1 MTVSTTPP
9 TSTAEATA
17 AATVVAARRRGQR
30 RLRRKERLRT
40 LAFLSPWLLGTGL
53 FFLYPLATTAY
64 LSFTRY
70 DGFVS
75 PVWNGLD
82 NWKFVFQD
90 YPFFWPAM
98 RNTLWFVV
106 VLVTLRIIS
115 GLGLGMLVIHVK
127 RGHSVLRTIFYAP
140 YLAPPVAATLAFVFL
155 LNPGTGPVNTILGH
169 IGLSAPSWFND
180 PTWSKPALTLLAVWG
195 VGDLMVIFMAALL
208 DVPRELYEASE
219 LDGAGAINR
228 FRHVTL
234 PHLRPVLLFALI
246 TGVIAAMQYYTE
258 PIVAGQVASGQ
269 IAGSGNQ
276 FEPGYPGGSTLTLPQ
291 LVYNLGFQRFNIGAA
306 CVIAMVL
313 FVLSMIFAAL
323 LMRRGSGFL
332 GAED

>member
-1 MTVSTTPP
+1 VTVSTTPP
-9 TSTAEATA
+9 TSA
-17 AATVVAARRRGQR
+17 VAASVTASRQAGLR

-115 GLGLGMLVIHVK
+115 GLVLGMLVIHVK

-169 IGLSAPSWFND
+169 IGLAAPSWFND

-234 PHLRPVLLFALI
+234 PHLRPVLLFAVI

>member
-1 MTVSTTPP
+1 MTVSTTPQ
-9 TSTAEATA
+9 TAATA
-17 AATVVAARRRGQR
+17 ATVAASRKAGQR

-115 GLGLGMLVIHVK
+115 GLVLGMLVIHVK

-140 YLAPPVAATLAFVFL
+140 FLAPPVAATLAFVFL

-234 PHLRPVLLFALI
+234 PHLRPILLFAVI
-246 TGVIAAMQYYTE
+246 TGVIASMQYYTE

-313 FVLSMIFAAL
+313 FVLSMVFAAL

>member
-9 TSTAEATA
+9 TSTTEAT
-17 AATVVAARRRGQR
+17 VAETRKAGQR

>member
-1 MTVSTTPP
+1 VTVSTTPQ
-9 TSTAEATA
+9 TSATA
-17 AATVVAARRRGQR
+17 AAVTASRKAGQR

-115 GLGLGMLVIHVK
+115 GLVLGMLVIHVK

-140 YLAPPVAATLAFVFL
+140 FLAPPVAATLAFVFL

-234 PHLRPVLLFALI
+234 PHLRPILLFAVI
-246 TGVIAAMQYYTE
+246 TGVIASMQYYTE

-313 FVLSMIFAAL
+313 FVLSMVFAAL
-323 LMRRGSGFL
+323 LMRRSSGFL